1 MASEHP
7 NVGGPRNR
15 SLDDPDAARRRLA
28 ARIGGIAVHLRHD
41 SNLIAARA
49 RAGLLARFE
58 RLADPELRLGPEARA
73 ARAKLMMRQHMTR
86 LALASI
92 DARRRRVTRKKA
104 RSSLPVRP

>member
-1 MASEHP
+1 MASERP

-15 SLDDPDAARRRLA
+15 STADPNAARRKLA
-28 ARIGGIAVHLRHD
+28 ARIGGIALHLRHD
-41 SNLIAARA
+41 SNQIAAHA

-58 RLADPELRLGPEARA
+58 RLADPEHRLGPEARA

-92 DARRRRVTRKKA
+92 EARRRRVTRKRA
-104 RSSLPVRP
+104 RTPTVR